1 MAESAKLFIYL
12 NDMCICAPISI
23 YHCLSIN
30 NIYICNKSIH
40 WCDLLIFLNHPKQ
53 SARRSNNFHQAAHTE
68 RYYLPPPQPPHIFV
82 EELKARSF
90 WRSRKPQTYSTNY
103 MPIYHFFFKYISA
116 TYARVE
122 TQCMLRMLW
131 ILWSS
136 IPYQENLQCN
146 IKSLLIEKVHTS
158 KWIYNSTF
166 HHGTYIIYPI
176 NMFIPRYSVPVCF
189 TQCIPQL

>member
-1 MAESAKLFIYL
+1 MALQPPYISQSSQLTTINWGLGSRKRPRSPTKRAEFEGCSVAQSANKTSTLSYLRLNGRVCEVVYISKWYVCVYIYS
-12 NDMCICAPISI
+12 PISI

-53 SARRSNNFHQAAHTE
+53 RARRSSNFHEAAHTE

-103 MPIYHFFFKYISA
+103 MPIYHVFFKYISA

-122 TQCMLRMLW
+122 TQCMLRML
-131 ILWSS
+131 
-136 IPYQENLQCN
+136 
-146 IKSLLIEKVHTS
+146 
-158 KWIYNSTF
+158 
-166 HHGTYIIYPI
+166 
-176 NMFIPRYSVPVCF
+176 
-189 TQCIPQL
+189 

>member
-103 MPIYHFFFKYISA
+103 MPIYHFSSN
-116 TYARVE
+116 TYLPH
-122 TQCMLRMLW
+122 MPGL
-131 ILWSS
+131 
-136 IPYQENLQCN
+136 
-146 IKSLLIEKVHTS
+146 KH
-158 KWIYNSTF
+158 
-166 HHGTYIIYPI
+166 
-176 NMFIPRYSVPVCF
+176 SVCCVCF
-189 TQCIPQL
+189 GFYGPPSHIRKTCNVTLSPC